1 MPKGKGTYGSKRG
14 RPPKK
19 RKKTGGKSRVAR
31 TRRGKKP
38 GQRRKMRGKYG
49 G

>member
-19 RKKTGGKSRVAR
+19 RKKMGK
-31 TRRGKKP
+31 GKIR
-38 GQRRKMRGKYG
+38 RRKK
-49 G
+49 